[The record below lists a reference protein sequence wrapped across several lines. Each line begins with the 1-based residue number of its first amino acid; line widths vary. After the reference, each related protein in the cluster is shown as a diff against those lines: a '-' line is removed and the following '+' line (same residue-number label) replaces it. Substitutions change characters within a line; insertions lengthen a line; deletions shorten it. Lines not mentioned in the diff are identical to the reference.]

1 MHTKR
6 RRRRFDKCGNRGCG
20 NHSSRCGVLEN
31 TDDADSAEDLDHGSH
46 ADVREDSR
54 QNFVAGYQASDAD
67 GGIEQKNAKEQ
78 RSEEANDGK
87 QCHTD
92 VVRDA
97 DQGKSSIG
105 NTGNLC
111 PEIGQKIGKGHSLVV
126 KKQGV
131 CGKIPDCV
139 RQKQKSEGSENGKC
153 V

>member
-1 MHTKR
+1 M
-6 RRRRFDKCGNRGCG
+6 
-20 NHSSRCGVLEN
+20 
-31 TDDADSAEDLDHGSH
+31 
-46 ADVREDSR
+46 
-54 QNFVAGYQASDAD
+54 AGYQASDAD

-111 PEIGQKIGKGHSLVV
+111 PEIGRKVRLRCSMRRKPAFWREYDPLP
-126 KKQGV
+126 
-131 CGKIPDCV
+131 IP
-139 RQKQKSEGSENGKC
+139 EGRWSDTLRR
-153 V
+153 

>member
-1 MHTKR
+1 MMISVET
-6 RRRRFDKCGNRGCG
+6 
-20 NHSSRCGVLEN
+20 
-31 TDDADSAEDLDHGSH
+31 ED

-111 PEIGQKIGKGHSLVV
+111 PEIGQKIGKGHGLVV

-131 CGKIPDCV
+131 CGKIPDCG

>member
-1 MHTKR
+1 MGIIQSVYHIAST
-6 RRRRFDKCGNRGCG
+6 F
-20 NHSSRCGVLEN
+20 SRN
-31 TDDADSAEDLDHGSH
+31 STIKAI
-46 ADVREDSR
+46 
-54 QNFVAGYQASDAD
+54 
-67 GGIEQKNAKEQ
+67 IEQKNAKEQ

-111 PEIGQKIGKGHSLVV
+111 PEIGQKIGKGHGLVV

-131 CGKIPDCV
+131 CGKIPDCG

>member
-1 MHTKR
+1 MMISVETEDVVTTAVGVVSWKTRTMLIPR
-6 RRRRFDKCGNRGCG
+6 R
-20 NHSSRCGVLEN
+20 S
-31 TDDADSAEDLDHGSH
+31 DHGSH

-97 DQGKSSIG
+97 DQGKSM
-105 NTGNLC
+105 
-111 PEIGQKIGKGHSLVV
+111 H
-126 KKQGV
+126 
-131 CGKIPDCV
+131 
-139 RQKQKSEGSENGKC
+139 RQHR
-153 V
+153 